1 MVASQYNVYL
11 VDLNPTVGHEINK
24 VRPCVVISP
33 DEMNSVISTVIVA
46 PVTTKS
52 HPYPTRVPFK
62 LEGKD
67 GWIVLDQIRT
77 VDSVRLIKNI
87 GKINQKVIKEIKK
100 ILQEMLVE

>member
-46 PVTTKS
+46 PMTTKS
-52 HPYPTRVPFK
+52 HPYPTRVFFK

-67 GWIVLDQIRT
+67 GWIILDQIRT

-87 GKINQKVIKEIKK
+87 GKINQKAIKEIKK

>member
-46 PVTTKS
+46 SMTTKS

-67 GWIVLDQIRT
+67 GWVILDQICT
-77 VDSVRLIKNI
+77 VNSIRLIKTLE
-87 GKINQKVIKEIKK
+87 KSIKK
-100 ILQEMLVE
+100 L